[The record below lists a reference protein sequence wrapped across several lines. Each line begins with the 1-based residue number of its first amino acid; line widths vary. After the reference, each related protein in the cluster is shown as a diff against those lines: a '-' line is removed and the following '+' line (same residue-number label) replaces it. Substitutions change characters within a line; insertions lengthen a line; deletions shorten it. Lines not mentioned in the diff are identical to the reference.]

1 MLHKMVLLKDVP
13 KLAGLASNAKIG
25 TAYSR
30 AIWPNGQKWNW
41 EYPESHVA
49 LLYLTFSSFLP
60 LLDQNRRS
68 ISSDESEKAKSVFI
82 FRSLKKTNFAKT
94 ISVTNDLTSRLLSQS
109 AKNWVDNK
117 K

>member
-13 KLAGLASNAKIG
+13 KVAILASNAKIG

-49 LLYLTFSSFLP
+49 LLYYWL
-60 LLDQNRRS
+60 
-68 ISSDESEKAKSVFI
+68 
-82 FRSLKKTNFAKT
+82 SLIQRCYNACLNF
-94 ISVTNDLTSRLLSQS
+94 DLSYDPD
-109 AKNWVDNK
+109 VNK
-117 K
+117 

>member
-13 KLAGLASNAKIG
+13 KLAGLASNAKKG

-49 LLYLTFSSFLP
+49 LLYLTFSNFYCLIIKLQSKWRE
-60 LLDQNRRS
+60 RR
-68 ISSDESEKAKSVFI
+68 
-82 FRSLKKTNFAKT
+82 
-94 ISVTNDLTSRLLSQS
+94 
-109 AKNWVDNK
+109 
-117 K
+117 